1 MHKNLILSRDIVT
14 KYNIPYS
21 TITHYT
27 NMGFFTVVR
36 RKGNKRMYNEDE
48 VRQMLVKITQ
58 LVNEGYP
65 LRLIRNMLTEQ
76 GKIG

>member
-1 MHKNLILSRDIVT
+1 MFKLLILSRDIIK

-36 RKGNKRMYNEDE
+36 RKGNKRLYDEDE
-48 VRQMLVKITQ
+48 VQTKMAKITK

-65 LRLIRNMLTEQ
+65 LRLIRKMLGGEVT
-76 GKIG
+76 